1 MSRPVAVRWNFV
13 CLTVIVLFISAC
25 GEGITDTNHPAT
37 PTRQAVPSST
47 PASGNNPTPTQTAI
61 PNASPAT
68 SPPELPTETPA
79 PVNTS
84 TPTAVPAQTA
94 TATPTPDSSLA
105 MTATPVPALT
115 PTAVPT
121 ATPAPA
127 RTPVAPISLSVWSP
141 IDGAGIEAGA
151 VRVMGM
157 TSAQVVDI
165 NGTPVSVATDG
176 RFQLDLA
183 LVDGPNKI
191 KVTASENSGRAKSQ
205 QLDVFVVATTAGLPF
220 TLLYPSDGLE
230 VSEAIVDV
238 VGVSRP
244 DAAIGVNGVPAEIN
258 ALGIFSSSLILEEGD
273 NLIEVV
279 AVDLEGNVRFQT
291 VVVFYLP

>member
-1 MSRPVAVRWNFV
+1 M
-13 CLTVIVLFISAC
+13 
-25 GEGITDTNHPAT
+25 
-37 PTRQAVPSST
+37 
-47 PASGNNPTPTQTAI
+47 
-61 PNASPAT
+61 
-68 SPPELPTETPA
+68 
-79 PVNTS
+79 
-84 TPTAVPAQTA
+84 
-94 TATPTPDSSLA
+94 
-105 MTATPVPALT
+105 
-115 PTAVPT
+115 
-121 ATPAPA
+121 
-127 RTPVAPISLSVWSP
+127 
-141 IDGAGIEAGA
+141 
-151 VRVMGM
+151 
-157 TSAQVVDI
+157 
-165 NGTPVSVATDG
+165 
-176 RFQLDLA
+176 
-183 LVDGPNKI
+183 DGPNKI